1 MEVVTYVLVILL
13 WHDSWCIVVLTE
25 MKSCPCGKGGSHQQ
39 SSENVVHVEE
49 HLTPRELNFLHRTS
63 GL

>member
-1 MEVVTYVLVILL
+1 MEIVTYALVILL
-13 WHDSWCIVVLTE
+13 KHVSWCVVVLTE
-25 MKSCPCGKGGSHQQ
+25 MKSCTCGKGRSHQQ

-49 HLTPRELNFLHRTS
+49 HLTPRELNFLHRIS